1 MTKKYIVIF
10 LIITL
15 VKPAYFLYGSKLHDI
30 REENKKEHAEH
41 IEDDNDKHAHDNHAN
56 ESKNDRAII
65 SDESAKFI
73 GVDTAKAESE
83 EIKIKLPLYG
93 RLTLDQNK
101 IAKVRARFPGI
112 ISQVKHN
119 LGDFVKKGTVLAI
132 IESND
137 SLRKYNLASP
147 VDGVI
152 LSRNTNIGD
161 VSGAAPLFIISNL
174 SKVWAKFHVFS
185 KDYEKVKKGQLV
197 NIKAVNNGK
206 SYTGKIDMI
215 FPTADELSQTYIV
228 IAEINNPDGYWKPGM
243 AIEGMVN
250 IANKKVPVAV
260 QKEAL
265 QRMDNAEVVFVKKGN
280 IYEARPVKIGL
291 RDKNMV
297 EILSGIDKGE
307 TYVSK
312 GSFIIKSDIL
322 KSEASHQH

>member
-1 MTKKYIVIF
+1 MKKKYAIIF

-15 VKPAYFLYGSKLHDI
+15 IRPVYFLYGAKSHDI
-30 REENKKEHAEH
+30 KADHKEEHAEH
-41 IEDDNDKHAHDNHAN
+41 FEDDHGKHVD

-65 SDESAKFI
+65 LDESANFMGI
-73 GVDTAKAESE
+73 STAKAESE
-83 EIKIKLPLYG
+83 EMAIILPLYG

-112 ISQVKHN
+112 INKVKHN

-137 SLRKYNLASP
+137 SLRKYNLVSP
-147 VDGVI
+147 IDGVI

-161 VSGAAPLFIISNL
+161 VSGTKPLFVISNL
-174 SKVWAKFHVFS
+174 AKVWAKFHVFS
-185 KDYEKVKKGQLV
+185 KDYGKVKKGQLV
-197 NIKAVNNGK
+197 NIKAINNGE

-215 FPTADELSQTYIV
+215 FPTADELSQTYIA
-228 IAEINNPDGYWKPGM
+228 IAEINNPNGHWKPGM

-250 IANKKVPVAV
+250 IANRKVHVAV
-260 QKEAL
+260 KKEAL
-265 QRMDNAEVVFVKKGN
+265 QRMDNAEVIFVKKGN

-291 RDKNMV
+291 RDKEMV
-297 EILSGIDKGE
+297 EILSGIKVGE

-322 KSEASHQH
+322 KSEAAHQH